1 MKSLL
6 RISAL
11 SAAAGIFIASAG
23 AGAQLLII
31 GNDEKVSFDEN
42 TGKTIT
48 HPAGKDTVSIIDI
61 ADPANPKII
70 VNLALM
76 NTITGPPVN
85 LAITPDR
92 HLALVANSL
101 DWVKD
106 GDGWKGAPDN
116 KIYVIDLAASPPTQI
131 GTVEAGKQASGMA
144 INRAGT
150 LALVA
155 NRAENSVTALATS
168 DGKNVKPI
176 GTVSVATQ
184 PTAAVAAPPPA
195 LPVAVA
201 ITPDG
206 KRALVVKS
214 GANRVGLLDI
224 DGQKVSYAQVDGKNY
239 DMATGLNPLNVQI
252 TPDGKLAIVN
262 NIGGG
267 QDGQVDTVGVIDL
280 EASPPRV
287 IDQIVVGDG
296 PEGLAVSPAGGYAA
310 SLILNG
316 TGGTPKTAFY
326 RHDKSYVALLKIDG
340 KTVRKVAQADV
351 GGLAEG
357 IAFSPDGRYLY
368 VGNFVDGDIDILRV
382 DGDTP
387 DQGGQP
393 GSTRAS
399 RLDAQQYALSETENR
414 KMTEIQRV
422 AILTGA
428 AGGIGR
434 GMTRALLAAGI
445 GVAGIDR
452 DRERPSRRAR
462 VSKARQPICS
472 QSKPT

>member
-6 RISAL
+6 RLSAL
-11 SAAAGIFIASAG
+11 STAAGILLASAG
-23 AGAQLLII
+23 PARAQLLIT

-61 ADPANPKII
+61 ADPAKPKII
-70 VNLALM
+70 VNLPLM

-101 DWVKD
+101 EWVKD
-106 GDGWKGAPDN
+106 GDGWKGVPDN

-155 NRAENSVTALATS
+155 NRAEDSVTVLAI
-168 DGKNVKPI
+168 DGKNVKPV

-184 PTAAVAAPPPA
+184 PTPAVATPPPA
-195 LPVAVA
+195 FPVAVA

-214 GANRVGLLDI
+214 GANRVGMLDI

-382 DGDTP
+382 DGDTLTKVANLALP
-387 DQGGQP
+387 GHP
-393 GSTRAS
+393 ASMRGST
-399 RLDAQQYALSETENR
+399 
-414 KMTEIQRV
+414 
-422 AILTGA
+422 
-428 AGGIGR
+428 
-434 GMTRALLAAGI
+434 
-445 GVAGIDR
+445 
-452 DRERPSRRAR
+452 P
-462 VSKARQPICS
+462 
-472 QSKPT
+472 

>member
-1 MKSLL
+1 MSTYSRLL
-6 RISAL
+6 AL
-11 SAAAGIFIASAG
+11 VAAAGALLMPGYATR
-23 AGAQLLII
+23 AQLLIT
-31 GNDEKVSFDEN
+31 GNDEKVTFDEN
-42 TGKTIT
+42 TGKAIT

-61 ADPANPKII
+61 ADPAKPKI
-70 VNLALM
+70 VANLPLM

-85 LAITPDR
+85 LAITPDQ
-92 HLALVANSL
+92 HLALIANSL

-106 GDGWKGAPDN
+106 GDAWKGVPDN
-116 KIYVIDLAASPPTQI
+116 KIYVIDLTTSPPGQI

-155 NRAENSVTALATS
+155 NRAEDSITVLAIE
-168 DGKNVKPI
+168 GKNVKSV

-184 PTAAVAAPPPA
+184 PTAAVAAPPAA

-267 QDGQVDTVGVIDL
+267 QDGQVDTVGIIDL

-287 IDQIVVGDG
+287 IDQVVVGDG
-296 PEGLAVSPAGGYAA
+296 PEGLAMSPAGGYAA

-316 TGGTPKTAFY
+316 TGATPRTSFF
-326 RHDKSYVALLKIDG
+326 RHEHSYVALLKIDD
-340 KTVRKVAQADV
+340 KTVRKVAQAEV

-357 IAFSPDGRYLY
+357 LAFSPDGHFLY
-368 VGNFVDGDIDILRV
+368 VGNFVDSNIDILRV
-382 DGDTP
+382 DADALVKVGSLALP
-387 DQGGQP
+387 GHP
-393 GSTRAS
+393 ASMRGST
-399 RLDAQQYALSETENR
+399 
-414 KMTEIQRV
+414 
-422 AILTGA
+422 
-428 AGGIGR
+428 
-434 GMTRALLAAGI
+434 
-445 GVAGIDR
+445 
-452 DRERPSRRAR
+452 P
-462 VSKARQPICS
+462 
-472 QSKPT
+472 

>member
-1 MKSLL
+1 MWEETMKSLFRL
-6 RISAL
+6 SAL
-11 SAAAGIFIASAG
+11 SAAAGILLVSAG
-23 AGAQLLII
+23 PARAQLLIT

-61 ADPANPKII
+61 TDPVKPKI
-70 VNLALM
+70 VANLPLM

-85 LAITPDR
+85 LAITSDR

-106 GDGWKGAPDN
+106 GDGWKGVPDN
-116 KIYVIDLAASPPTQI
+116 KIYVIDLTTSPPTHT
-131 GTVEAGKQASGMA
+131 GAVEAGKQASGMA
-144 INRAGT
+144 INHAGT

-155 NRAENSVTALATS
+155 NRAEDSVTVLAI
-168 DGKNVKPI
+168 DGKGVKPV

-184 PTAAVAAPPPA
+184 PTAPVATPPPS

-206 KRALVVKS
+206 KRARVAKS
-214 GANRVGLLDI
+214 GANRVGLLEI
-224 DGQKVSYAQVDGKNY
+224 DGQKVSNAQVGGQNY
-239 DMATGLNPLNVQI
+239 DMATGLNPLNIEI

-267 QDGQVDTVGVIDL
+267 QDGQVDTVGVVDL
-280 EASPPRV
+280 EPNPPRV
-287 IDQIVVGDG
+287 IDQVVVGDG
-296 PEGLAVSPAGGYAA
+296 PEGLAMSPAGGYAA

-316 TGGTPKTAFY
+316 SGGTPKTAFY

-357 IAFSPDGRYLY
+357 ISFSPDGRYLY
-368 VGNFVDGDIDILRV
+368 VGNFVDGNIDILRL
-382 DGDTP
+382 DGDSLTKVASLALP
-387 DQGGQP
+387 GHP
-393 GSTRAS
+393 ASMRGST
-399 RLDAQQYALSETENR
+399 
-414 KMTEIQRV
+414 
-422 AILTGA
+422 
-428 AGGIGR
+428 
-434 GMTRALLAAGI
+434 
-445 GVAGIDR
+445 
-452 DRERPSRRAR
+452 P
-462 VSKARQPICS
+462 
-472 QSKPT
+472 

>member
-1 MKSLL
+1 MNVYSRLL
-6 RISAL
+6 TLA
-11 SAAAGIFIASAG
+11 AAAGALLMPGDATR
-23 AGAQLLII
+23 AQLLIT

-61 ADPANPKII
+61 ADPAKPKIV
-70 VNLALM
+70 VNLPLM

-85 LAITPDR
+85 LAITPDQ

-106 GDGWKGAPDN
+106 GEAWKGVPDN
-116 KIYVIDLAASPPTQI
+116 KIYVIDLTASPPGQI

-144 INRAGT
+144 INHAGT

-155 NRAENSVTALATS
+155 NRAEDSVTVLAI
-168 DGKNVKPI
+168 DGKNVKSV
-176 GTVSVATQ
+176 GTVSVVTQ
-184 PTAAVAAPPPA
+184 PTAAVAAPPAA

-214 GANRVGLLDI
+214 GANRVGLLNI
-224 DGQKVSYAQVDGKNY
+224 DGQNVTYAQVDGKNY
-239 DMATGLNPLNVQI
+239 DMATGLNPLNIQI

-280 EASPPRV
+280 EANPPRV
-287 IDQIVVGDG
+287 IDQVVVGDG
-296 PEGLAVSPAGGYAA
+296 PEGLAISPAGGYAA

-316 TGGTPKTAFY
+316 TGATPKTSFF
-326 RHDKSYVALLKIDG
+326 RHEHSYVALLKIDD
-340 KTVRKVAQADV
+340 KTVRKVAQAEV

-357 IAFSPDGRYLY
+357 LAFSPDGHFLY
-368 VGNFVDGDIDILRV
+368 VGNFVDGNIDILRV
-382 DGDTP
+382 DADALVKVGSLALP
-387 DQGGQP
+387 GHP
-393 GSTRAS
+393 ASMRGST
-399 RLDAQQYALSETENR
+399 
-414 KMTEIQRV
+414 
-422 AILTGA
+422 
-428 AGGIGR
+428 
-434 GMTRALLAAGI
+434 
-445 GVAGIDR
+445 
-452 DRERPSRRAR
+452 P
-462 VSKARQPICS
+462 
-472 QSKPT
+472 

>member
-1 MKSLL
+1 MRTTLRLPALVAGVGALL
-6 RISAL
+6 L
-11 SAAAGIFIASAG
+11 SAGG
-23 AGAQLLII
+23 LRAQFLIT

-42 TGKTIT
+42 SGKTIT

-61 ADPANPKII
+61 TDPAKPKLV
-70 VNLALM
+70 VNLPLM

-85 LAITPDR
+85 LAITPNQ

-106 GDGWKGAPDN
+106 GDNWKGVPDN
-116 KIYVIDLAASPPTQI
+116 KIYVIDLTVSPPALI

-144 INRAGT
+144 INRSGT

-155 NRAENSVTALATS
+155 NRAEDSVTVLAI
-168 DGKNVKPI
+168 DGKNVRPVD
-176 GTVSVATQ
+176 TVSVATQ
-184 PTAAVAAPPPA
+184 PTAAVASPPPA

-206 KRALVVKS
+206 KRALVVKG

-224 DGQKVSYAQVDGKNY
+224 NGQKVSYAQVDGKNY

-287 IDQIVVGDG
+287 IDQVVVGDG
-296 PEGLAVSPAGGYAA
+296 PEGLAISPAGGYAA

-316 TGGTPKTAFY
+316 TGGTPKTAFF
-326 RHDKSYVALLKIDG
+326 RHEHSYVALLKIDG
-340 KTVRKVAQADV
+340 KTVRKVAQAEV

-357 IAFSPDGRYLY
+357 IAFSPDGRFLY
-368 VGNFVDGDIDILRV
+368 VGNFVDGNIDILRL
-382 DGDTP
+382 DADAPTKIGSLALP
-387 DQGGQP
+387 GHP
-393 GSTRAS
+393 ASMRGST
-399 RLDAQQYALSETENR
+399 
-414 KMTEIQRV
+414 
-422 AILTGA
+422 
-428 AGGIGR
+428 
-434 GMTRALLAAGI
+434 
-445 GVAGIDR
+445 
-452 DRERPSRRAR
+452 P
-462 VSKARQPICS
+462 
-472 QSKPT
+472 

>member
-1 MKSLL
+1 MSTYSRLL
-6 RISAL
+6 AL
-11 SAAAGIFIASAG
+11 VAAAGALLMPGYATR
-23 AGAQLLII
+23 AQLLIT
-31 GNDEKVSFDEN
+31 GNDEKVTFDEN
-42 TGKTIT
+42 TGKTVT

-61 ADPANPKII
+61 ADPAKPKIV
-70 VNLALM
+70 VNLPLM

-85 LAITPDR
+85 LAITPDQ

-106 GDGWKGAPDN
+106 GDAWKGVPDN
-116 KIYVIDLAASPPTQI
+116 KIYLIDLTTSPPQQI

-144 INRAGT
+144 INNAGT

-155 NRAENSVTALATS
+155 NRAEDTVTVLAIE
-168 DGKNVKPI
+168 GKNVKSV

-184 PTAAVAAPPPA
+184 PTPAVAAPPAA

-206 KRALVVKS
+206 KRALVAKS

-224 DGQKVSYAQVDGKNY
+224 DGQRVSYAQVDGKNY

-287 IDQIVVGDG
+287 IDQVVVGDG

-316 TGGTPKTAFY
+316 TGGTPKPALY

-340 KTVRKVAQADV
+340 KTVRKVGQADV

-357 IAFSPDGRYLY
+357 IAFRPDGRYLY
-368 VGNFVDGDIDILRV
+368 VGNFVDGNMDILRL
-382 DGDTP
+382 DGDTLTKVANFALP
-387 DQGGQP
+387 GHP
-393 GSTRAS
+393 ASMRGST
-399 RLDAQQYALSETENR
+399 
-414 KMTEIQRV
+414 
-422 AILTGA
+422 
-428 AGGIGR
+428 
-434 GMTRALLAAGI
+434 
-445 GVAGIDR
+445 
-452 DRERPSRRAR
+452 P
-462 VSKARQPICS
+462 
-472 QSKPT
+472 